1 MNHLILRMT
10 AITQQQFAD
19 LLNTPISRVQSIEGV
34 KIKIKLTELEKISD
48 SLDVSVDW
56 LIDAEIDSQA
66 GECLY
71 LVWPEF
77 CPDVKLYQRATSK
90 RMAFL
95 LMEQRLNKSGVRAN
109 TPRERMFVQLVGVHK
124 KYCLQQ
130 ELRHSGGHR
139 VPGQRRQAFQCTA
152 GQQYI
157 NGLRREF
164 VDQLF
169 VRGREH
175 GAILQQ
181 Q

>member
-1 MNHLILRMT
+1 MRYIETFSTERVGYDFYCDIANRIVQAREMKGL
-10 AITQQQFAD
+10 TQQQFAD

-95 LMEQRLNKSGVRAN
+95 LMEQRLNKSGVRAKR
-109 TPRERMFVQLVGVHK
+109 THVRSIGWR
-124 KYCLQQ
+124 
-130 ELRHSGGHR
+130 SGIG
-139 VPGQRRQAFQCTA
+139 
-152 GQQYI
+152 
-157 NGLRREF
+157 
-164 VDQLF
+164 
-169 VRGREH
+169 
-175 GAILQQ
+175 
-181 Q
+181 